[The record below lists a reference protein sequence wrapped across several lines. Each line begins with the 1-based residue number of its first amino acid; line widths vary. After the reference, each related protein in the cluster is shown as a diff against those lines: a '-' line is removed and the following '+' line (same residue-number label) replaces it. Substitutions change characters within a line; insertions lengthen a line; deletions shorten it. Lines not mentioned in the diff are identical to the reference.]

1 MVIALL
7 NMPYDR
13 QNSVTVV
20 KHDDLAAQI
29 YNTTI
34 FVAKDLYS
42 TANLTTLICLTKM
55 VTWSDLPPL

>member
-1 MVIALL
+1 MKLVIDLS
-7 NMPYDR
+7 NDR

-55 VTWSDLPPL
+55 VTWSDLSPL

>member
-1 MVIALL
+1 
-7 NMPYDR
+7 MPNER
-13 QNSVTVV
+13 QSSVTVV

-29 YNTTI
+29 YNATI

-42 TANLTTLICLTKM
+42 TASLATSITLTKM

>member
-1 MVIALL
+1 
-7 NMPYDR
+7 MPNER
-13 QNSVTVV
+13 QSSVTVV

-29 YNTTI
+29 YKATI

-55 VTWSDLPPL
+55 VTWSDLSPL